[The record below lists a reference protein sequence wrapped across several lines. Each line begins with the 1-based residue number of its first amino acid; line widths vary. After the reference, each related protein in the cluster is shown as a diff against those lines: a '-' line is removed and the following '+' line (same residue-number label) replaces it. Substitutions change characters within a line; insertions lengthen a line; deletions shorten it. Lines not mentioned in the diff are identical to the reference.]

1 MESVLRLAVVYVFL
15 MLLFRIGGRRTV
27 ANMSRFDLVV
37 VLLISELL
45 QQAMTGSDPS
55 LTQAIVLCAA
65 LVALDLVFS
74 WVKMRWPRMD
84 HLIEGIP
91 VLLVERGRPLHAV
104 MREMRVDE
112 ADVLEAARR
121 IHGLRDLGQVQ
132 FAVLETNGSIS
143 IIPEASDPRR
153 GS

>member
-1 MESVLRLAVVYVFL
+1 MDSVLRLAIVYVFL
-15 MLLFRIGGRRTV
+15 MVLFRVSGRRTV

-45 QQAMTGSDPS
+45 QQAMTGNDFS
-55 LTQAIVLCAA
+55 LVNALVLCTT
-65 LVALDLVFS
+65 LVALDLAFS
-74 WVKMRWPRMD
+74 WIKLRWPHMD
-84 HLIEGIP
+84 QLIEGVP
-91 VLLVERGRPLHAV
+91 VLLVERGRPLHTV

-121 IHGLRDLGQVQ
+121 IHGLRDLDQVQ

-143 IIPEASDPRR
+143 IIPEAPTSRS
-153 GS
+153 G